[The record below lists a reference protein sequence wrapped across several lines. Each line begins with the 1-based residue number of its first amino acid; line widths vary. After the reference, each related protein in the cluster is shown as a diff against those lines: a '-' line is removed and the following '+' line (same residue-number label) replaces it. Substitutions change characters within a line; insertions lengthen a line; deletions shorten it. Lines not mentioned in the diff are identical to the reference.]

1 MPEYI
6 GALWTL
12 LDIDVVEA
20 GETELLSKPLINI
33 YKYYKALFCVPPVV
47 PKMPAKASVSP
58 FKHLSGTLYRQ
69 PHNLSSRPVI
79 D

>member
-1 MPEYI
+1 MTYVTI
-6 GALWTL
+6 WTL
-12 LDIDVVEA
+12 LDNDVVEA
-20 GETELLSKPLINI
+20 GETESLSKILIYI
-33 YKYYKALFCVPPVV
+33 DKYYEALFCVPPVV
-47 PKMPAKASVSP
+47 PKIPAKASVSP